1 MASQN
6 AENKEPWS
14 ALLVIFLSLCT
25 MTRSSFHKK
34 ELVLAY
40 GCRGTRARH
49 GRIGR
54 AASGRHGGRSRKQGH
69 LQPHP
74 WGRGRKVDMVWDYRL
89 SRKLPV
95 AKHSSCNTAALP
107 RQFPNSTMSWK
118 PGIKIPMLLRT
129 FFSTKPPKALTPR
142 VWNSQIKT
150 LD

>member
-6 AENKEPWS
+6 AENKEPWG

-25 MTRSSFHKK
+25 MTRSSLHKK

-49 GRIGR
+49 GRIGM
-54 AASGRHGGRSRKQGH
+54 AASSRHGGRSRKQDH
-69 LQPHP
+69 LQPRP
-74 WGRGRKVDMVWDYRL
+74 WRGRKVEVGWDYKL

-95 AKHSSCNTAALP
+95 GKHSSCNTAALSCP
-107 RQFPNSTMSWK
+107 FPNSTMSWE
-118 PGIKIPMLLRT
+118 PGIKIPKPVEDI
-129 FFSTKPPKALTPR
+129 FSTKPPKALTPS
-142 VWNSQIKT
+142 VWNSQIKI

>member
-1 MASQN
+1 
-6 AENKEPWS
+6 
-14 ALLVIFLSLCT
+14 

-74 WGRGRKVDMVWDYRL
+74 WGRGRKVDMEWDYRL

-107 RQFPNSTMSWK
+107 RQLPNSTMSWK
-118 PGIKIPMLLRT
+118 PGIKIPKLLRT
-129 FFSTKPPKALTPR
+129 FFFNQTTKSTHPKSMKFSNKNFRL
-142 VWNSQIKT
+142 NKQKKKT
-150 LD
+150 DPINFQAKLWPK